1 MSASPRSLGGVS
13 ILELPLLPLRIAR
26 HIADALTH
34 PSPPVPAPPADLV
47 VVDGMPEGV
56 PPAARRPEP
65 KLPVPAEWPF
75 GEAFPRSCGDVVDV
89 GLAELR
95 SSTITVTTDTATQL
109 KLGGLPPGVE
119 VQLDGQP
126 SQATVAVPAGRHRI
140 TLAR

>member
-1 MSASPRSLGGVS
+1 MSPAPRSLGGVS
-13 ILELPLLPLRIAR
+13 ILDLPLLPIRIAR
-26 HIADALTH
+26 YIADALTH
-34 PSPPVPAPPADLV
+34 PSPPAPAADLV

-65 KLPVPAEWPF
+65 QLPVPAEWPF

>member
-1 MSASPRSLGGVS
+1 MSPAPRSLGGVS
-13 ILELPLLPLRIAR
+13 ILDLPLLPIRIAR
-26 HIADALTH
+26 YIADALTH
-34 PSPPVPAPPADLV
+34 PSPPAPAADLV

-56 PPAARRPEP
+56 PPSARRPEP
-65 KLPVPAEWPF
+65 QLPVPAEWPF

-126 SQATVAVPAGRHRI
+126 SQATVAVPAGRNRI